1 MQLYIEDKLE
11 INTIKSLG
19 IIRIGRY
26 FIHEAETDKFW
37 KNLSKH
43 KSCSKTDKKL
53 INIQSVIDFC

>member
-1 MQLYIEDKLE
+1 MDLGNLKDIIKN
-11 INTIKSLG
+11 NTITSLG
-19 IIRIGRY
+19 IIRIDRY
-26 FIHEAETDKFW
+26 FIDEAEKLW